1 MHVLL
6 FQTSTYIIIKVYD
19 GKTARKGYSNMP
31 KKNIVLHMSL
41 NCVRQ
46 QKPLI
51 DIMTPRMAV
60 SFVFTNNKIKSTTN
74 RKFEINILFVSI

>member
-1 MHVLL
+1 MMERL
-6 FQTSTYIIIKVYD
+6 QEKVTRICQ
-19 GKTARKGYSNMP
+19 KN
-31 KKNIVLHMSL
+31 NIVLHMSL

-60 SFVFTNNKIKSTTN
+60 SFLFTNNKIKSTTN
-74 RKFEINILFVSI
+74 RKFEINILFESI